1 MLTDPRLPLDT
12 VTADVH
18 PAGIVRRDDS
28 GWFAAAL
35 DDAVVC
41 TTGDLTLDLHQ
52 VEFMDASGIRILCEC
67 AERLRATGRRLV
79 LAAPAYIVERAVD
92 ARLPAGHIKIYRS

>member
-1 MLTDPRLPLDT
+1 MLTDPIAAPPPA
-12 VTADVH
+12 VADAA
-18 PAGIVRRDDS
+18 PAGVVRRADS
-28 GWFAAAL
+28 GWFATVL
-35 DDAVVC
+35 DDAVRC

-67 AERLRATGRRLV
+67 AERLRAAGRRLV
-79 LAAPAYIVERAVD
+79 LAAPAYIVERALE